1 MFLFVINPSMRGEVA
16 ELRFVSNTHKYLQNL
31 LAQISVHVVYFFS
44 LDVYFNVF
52 LQLSMHLLDPSNQ
65 NLVQRSPQEY
75 KQNKLA
81 LAYMFFL

>member
-1 MFLFVINPSMRGEVA
+1 MFLFVINPSMQGEVA
-16 ELRFVSNTHKYLQNL
+16 ELRFVYDTHKYLQNL
-31 LAQISVHVVYFFS
+31 LAQTLIHVVYFFS
-44 LDVYFNVF
+44 LDVYFN
-52 LQLSMHLLDPSNQ
+52 LQLFCTPLDPSNQ